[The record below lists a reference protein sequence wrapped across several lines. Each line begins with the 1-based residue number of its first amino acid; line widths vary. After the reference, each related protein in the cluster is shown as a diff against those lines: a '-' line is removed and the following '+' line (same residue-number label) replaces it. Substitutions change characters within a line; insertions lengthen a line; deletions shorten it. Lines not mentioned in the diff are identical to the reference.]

1 MTLPYE
7 AAASEV
13 DANSPLTDM
22 LMEGWRDN
30 FIDLDGRVSQ
40 VKTPAFSW
48 VLNGP
53 LRCLPN
59 GRRKRVDMQFLH
71 TAVTFTKC
79 KVSLERGGLTGTLG
93 IDIRRHQ
100 LLNIPIQS
108 IAAQFS
114 DNIQSIANVAPAT
127 ATQSIAR
134 NGSQIATQSISRAKT
149 QLTVQ
154 SIVAVPGTN
163 QWRYNLNT
171 APDSDWVV
179 GKTFTAASCTAGGNN
194 GSFTIVEVNQSGHP
208 SVVITNAAGVAQ
220 PAAAGTLD
228 LNLWSYNQTNPVSSD
243 DFTINYD
250 HVFASHTTG
259 GNNGTFTVYK
269 INQSGNNIWVFN
281 ASGAAQAGVA
291 GNCNTSFWRYT
302 YLSAVSTT
310 DFVVGEDAKMAS
322 HSTGANNG
330 NFLIMYVNY
339 SGTNSVVVYN
349 TAGVAQAGVAGT
361 LNTNRWIYAM
371 STNPTTGSNVIAG
384 HNVRFASATSAFN
397 NGVFVVKEVNR
408 LGTNNIVIYNESG
421 VTQAGAVGTV
431 AHTRKLI
438 AFLTDQSAFFTT
450 ASKIEVSGCP
460 DALYNEADNK
470 IGMTVLEVNRGGGAN
485 YNVVVEVDSGAATGS
500 AQLAPAGIVTIESK
514 SIFNTAPT
522 IAADPI
528 GAMEKKMQTVFSED
542 FVSGQIPEN
551 TWLGLWIT
559 SIQTGPSESL
569 TVSLS

>member
-7 AAASEV
+7 ASVSEV
-13 DANSPLTDM
+13 DVNSPLTDM

-48 VLNGP
+48 ILNGP

-59 GRRKRVDMQFLH
+59 GRRKRIDMQFLH

-79 KVSLERGGLTGTLG
+79 KVSLERGGLSGTLA

-100 LLNIPIQS
+100 RLNIPITAIS
-108 IAAQFS
+108 HQFT
-114 DNIQSIANVAPAT
+114 DNIQSITNVAPAS

-134 NGSQIATQSISRAKT
+134 NGSQISTQSISRAKT
-149 QLTVQ
+149 QLLVQ

-163 QWRYNLNT
+163 KWRYNLNT

-194 GSFTIVEVNQSGHP
+194 GSFTIVETNQSGYP
-208 SVVITNAAGVAQ
+208 SVTVINASGVAQ
-220 PAAAGTLD
+220 TGVAGTLD

-302 YLSAVSTT
+302 YLSSVSTT
-310 DFVVGEDAKMAS
+310 DFIVGEKAKMAT
-322 HSTGANNG
+322 HTTGANNG
-330 NFLIMYVNY
+330 NFTIVFVNY
-339 SGTNSVVVYN
+339 SATNSITVYN

-371 STNPTTGSNVIAG
+371 STNPTADVIVAET
-384 HNVRFASATSAFN
+384 VTFASATNALN
-397 NGVFVVKEVNR
+397 NGQFTVKQINR

-431 AHTRKLI
+431 THDKKLI
-438 AFLTDQSAFFTT
+438 KFASDQSAFFTT
-450 ASKIEVSGCP
+450 LSKIEVTGCP
-460 DALYNEADNK
+460 DGLYNEADSK
-470 IGMTVLEVNRGGGAN
+470 VGMSVLEVNRGGGAN
-485 YNVVVEVDSGAATGS
+485 YNVVVLMAGGTVQSS
-500 AQLAPAGIVTIESK
+500 PAGYVTIESK

-528 GAMEKKMQTVFSED
+528 ALDEKRMQTVFSTD

-551 TWLGLWIT
+551 TWLGMWIT